1 METIIRQLT
10 EYINLDSKKNIFIQG
25 GYFESDSGVNTFSEN
40 TAELAIKLANQLQKI
55 NSEHTITIG
64 VLINDLGMKCD
75 ESACNIN
82 NNNNINKSVSEQTI
96 NFLKNYPEFIENVN
110 TEKHMRNKGLK
121 KIKKILKRNLDKNN
135 TFYSVKNNCHK
146 NWYHKSELNNDILLC
161 NEKEDTWIAKCPL
174 IMGAYYLSCILKIDS
189 IKDSIIIDFCSFNDK
204 DKVLKG
210 AEVALKGFQLGED
223 IKSNSISIFPIL
235 VNDDCTN
242 KIVMNI
248 STDDLL

>member
-110 TEKHMRNKGLK
+110 TEKHKRNKGLK
-121 KIKKILKRNLDKNN
+121 KIKN
-135 TFYSVKNNCHK
+135 T
-146 NWYHKSELNNDILLC
+146 I
-161 NEKEDTWIAKCPL
+161 
-174 IMGAYYLSCILKIDS
+174 
-189 IKDSIIIDFCSFNDK
+189 
-204 DKVLKG
+204 
-210 AEVALKGFQLGED
+210 
-223 IKSNSISIFPIL
+223 
-235 VNDDCTN
+235 
-242 KIVMNI
+242 NI
-248 STDDLL
+248 SADIIPTAPFGPIFWKMKGG